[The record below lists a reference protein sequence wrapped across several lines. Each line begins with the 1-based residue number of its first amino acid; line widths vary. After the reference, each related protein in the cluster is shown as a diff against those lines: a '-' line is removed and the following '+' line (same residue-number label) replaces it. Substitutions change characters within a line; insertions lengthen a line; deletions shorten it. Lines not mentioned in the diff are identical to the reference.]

1 MAIVDK
7 KKHMTI
13 DTLDILI
20 VFLLLFLVYSS
31 RISDSMKKKNSKKKE
46 LIAEINN
53 LKTEMD
59 DVNNILKNKP
69 FQK

>member
-1 MAIVDK
+1 MAIIDK

-31 RISDSMKKKNSKKKE
+31 RISDSKKKKNSKKKE